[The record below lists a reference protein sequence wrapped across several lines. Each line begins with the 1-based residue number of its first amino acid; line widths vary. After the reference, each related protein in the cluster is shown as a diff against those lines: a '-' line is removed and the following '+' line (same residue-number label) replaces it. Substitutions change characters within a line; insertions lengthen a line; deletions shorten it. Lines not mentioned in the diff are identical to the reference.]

1 MRIVRKYTIRI
12 FFKDQLFC
20 LRISVFYSFFYLI
33 FYHFISIKKFLCLPN
48 VYCILY
54 LILYKWGIYN
64 DFLVCSEMTEKSRA
78 YSKVV
83 AYRNCR
89 FSVTKNEC
97 CKG

>member
-1 MRIVRKYTIRI
+1 MVSDASPILNKTARRNFTI
-12 FFKDQLFC
+12 
-20 LRISVFYSFFYLI
+20 SFLGY
-33 FYHFISIKKFLCLPN
+33 FIPIKNDLSLQN

-54 LILYKWGIYN
+54 LILYKWGIYKY
-64 DFLVCSEMTEKSRA
+64 FFVCSEMTEMSRA

-97 CKG
+97 SKG

>member
-12 FFKDQLFC
+12 FLK
-20 LRISVFYSFFYLI
+20 ISYFVCGFHYSILFFYLI
-33 FYHFISIKKFLCLPN
+33 FYYFISIKNFLCLPD

-54 LILYKWGIYN
+54 LILYKWRIYN

-83 AYRNCR
+83 AYR
-89 FSVTKNEC
+89 
-97 CKG
+97 KG